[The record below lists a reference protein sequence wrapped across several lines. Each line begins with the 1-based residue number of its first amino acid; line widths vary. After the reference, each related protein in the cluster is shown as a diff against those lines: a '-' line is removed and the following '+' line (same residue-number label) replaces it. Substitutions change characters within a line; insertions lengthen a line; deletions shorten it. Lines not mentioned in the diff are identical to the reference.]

1 MSDGFTLIF
10 VVYSSQFTITTSE
23 NRLIVI
29 EVGHKVLFFKAPKTS
44 SFLGISPSEAVERLH
59 NFQHRYALYDAKRKT
74 LDSVSKLFGIPCKPF
89 PELDKTGEVEEKSA
103 CHVD

>member
-1 MSDGFTLIF
+1 MSNGFTPIF
-10 VVYSSQFTITTSE
+10 IVYSSQFTITTSE
-23 NRLIVI
+23 NRLI
-29 EVGHKVLFFKAPKTS
+29 EVGHKVLFFKTPKTS
-44 SFLGISPSEAVERLH
+44 SFPGISPSEAVERLH